1 MNYPKILNKQ
11 GELLAILSEVENAS
25 IKKKINSSYTLEFT
39 TIVDELKSEYITID
53 NQIEIEDNLYN
64 IIDID
69 VSHQGNNE
77 VMIDVYAEQVITEL
91 LDSEIEDVEIVS
103 QNATNAVNNILQGS
117 GFTLGTCNV
126 SGIKSLK
133 LSGNRLKALQ
143 DIAEAYFGE
152 FDFKKYTLDFVT
164 QIGQDRGVQ
173 FRYGK
178 NLRGITKSIK
188 KSQKDKYGNPIIS
201 YKINIL
207 ELDELED
214 FRGLETFN
222 LGDTVR
228 IIDEVLGIDVELR
241 ILELTYNPLRR
252 INTNVILGNRTKTF
266 TEDYVK
272 EMDEAVENL
281 SQKLGGVEIKI
292 SDSSIIATVLNSD
305 GNKTDKST
313 FEQTASQISLSVE
326 TLEGE
331 VATNRSNITLLNN
344 QITLSV
350 SSLNSRVNGLD
361 SEIQSTQSSISILSN
376 SIESKVSQTDYNGN
390 TIASMINQT
399 ATTIK
404 LQASKIDLTGI
415 TTMYSTNNSGNT
427 YARFSGNVW
436 EMYGYGNKMFEVDLS
451 SGNTTM
457 LKTFGRTIIEH
468 ISPTQTSEAVGKWDF
483 SRATVTGLTAVGT
496 VAKFG

>member
-1 MNYPKILNKQ
+1 MNYPKVLNKQ
-11 GELLAILSEVENAS
+11 GELLAILSEIENAS

-91 LDSEIEDVEIVS
+91 LDPEIEDIEIIS
-103 QNATNAVNNILQGS
+103 QNATDAINNILQGS

-133 LSGNRLKALQ
+133 VSGNRLKALQ
-143 DIAEAYFGE
+143 SIAETYFGE
-152 FDFKKYTLDFVT
+152 FDFKKYTLDFLT

-207 ELDELED
+207 ELDELEE

-228 IIDEVLGIDVELR
+228 VIDEVLGIDVELR

-252 INTNVILGNRTKTF
+252 INTNVVLGNRTKTF

-305 GNKTDKST
+305 EYKTDKST
-313 FEQTASQISLSVE
+313 FEQTA
-326 TLEGE
+326 TG
-331 VATNRSNITLLNN
+331 
-344 QITLSV
+344 ITLSV
-350 SSLNSRVNGLD
+350 SSLNNKVTGLEGD
-361 SEIQSTQSSISILSN
+361 IQSTQSSISILSG

-415 TTMYSTNNSGNT
+415 TTMYSTSNPGST
-427 YARFSGNVW
+427 FARFGGNVF
-436 EMYGYGNKMFEVDLS
+436 ELFGYANKMYEIDLS
-451 SGNTTM
+451 NVNVTVFRAFGKTM
-457 LKTFGRTIIEH
+457 FEYVDFY
-468 ISPTQTSEAVGKWDF
+468 QQVEAVGKWDF

>member
-11 GELLAILSEVENAS
+11 GELLAILSEIENAS
-25 IKKKINSSYTLEFT
+25 IKKKINSSYTLEFK

-91 LDSEIEDVEIVS
+91 LDPEIEDMEIVS

-117 GFTLGTCNV
+117 LFTLGTCNV

-228 IIDEVLGIDVELR
+228 VIDEVLGIDVELR

-305 GNKTDKST
+305 EYKTDKST
-313 FEQTASQISLSVE
+313 FEQTA
-326 TLEGE
+326 TG
-331 VATNRSNITLLNN
+331 
-344 QITLSV
+344 ITLSV
-350 SSLNSRVNGLD
+350 SSLNNKVTGLEGD
-361 SEIQSTQSSISILSN
+361 IQSTQSSISILSN
-376 SIESKVSQTDYNGN
+376 EISLKVSQTDYNGN

-415 TTMYSTNNSGNT
+415 TTMYSTNNPGNT